1 MFAEWHDNCGI
12 TELID
17 FSHIPPMSYKDLA
30 NAAYDGDFE
39 YGNERKLLHFNIVR
53 FSGNKSQAANLRKF
67 AGWLRRQ
74 REKVEETKWVFNRN
88 TKNYIK
94 AYTWCPTKRFRSKL
108 EVELRKMYPRDPYRN
123 RYGYNQ

>member
-1 MFAEWHDNCGI
+1 MYAECRENCGI
-12 TELID
+12 TELIGFD
-17 FSHIPPMSYKDLA
+17 HAPKLSYKDLA
-30 NAAYDGDFE
+30 DAADDSFE
-39 YGNERKLLHFNIVR
+39 YDRKLLHFNIVR
-53 FSGNKSQAANLRKF
+53 FSGNRRQGKNLSRF

-108 EVELRKMYPRDPYRN
+108 EAELRKMYPPEPSYRSI
-123 RYGYNQ
+123 YGASL